1 MLKKILSLLLIL
13 MLLPVASLGEED
25 ADPAPTEIVEDVLLD
40 DEPVLE
46 EDGAEEEEDP
56 EDDESGEDDIYIPE
70 DLDIP
75 EEDQAAL
82 EALEA
87 EADIDDSVD
96 PSTLELNPNL
106 PDNVINILLV
116 GVDAH
121 TADPKEIV
129 GLGDSQI
136 IVSVDRDAGTIKM
149 TSILRDS
156 YVTIPT
162 YKNKYKINCS
172 FQYGCNKKDADGHPL
187 GTTGGARLAMRTI
200 NHNFEMNIQYCVA
213 INFNGLASIIESLGG
228 LEIDMTKK
236 EARAVNRYL
245 AKAYK
250 SKKFNY
256 DNKDRKD
263 RVKLEET
270 AGVHLCD
277 GIQAL
282 TYARLRS
289 IDNDFARTNR
299 QRHLLNLL
307 LEKVLHGMDLNKMMD
322 LLETCTNYAY
332 TNMNIEAFYKLGM
345 AVLGSGIMNRIGTGE
360 TLFEQMRIP
369 MDKSYSYDTV
379 NGASVVK
386 YNITKHTKALHEFIY
401 GEYIPAD

>member
-1 MLKKILSLLLIL
+1 MLKKCLSLLLVL
-13 MLLPVASLGEED
+13 MLLPLFSLAED
-25 ADPAPTEIVEDVLLD
+25 AAEPIEIEENVLLD
-40 DEPVLE
+40 E
-46 EDGAEEEEDP
+46 EGETREDTDGETGEE
-56 EDDESGEDDIYIPE
+56 DIYIPE

-82 EALEA
+82 DALEA

-136 IVSVDRDAGTIKM
+136 IVSVDQNAGTIKM

-172 FQYGCNKKDADGHPL
+172 FQYGCNKKDASGNPL
-187 GTTGGARLAMRTI
+187 GTTGGAQLAMRTI
-200 NHNFEMNIQYCVA
+200 NHNFGMNIQYCVA
-213 INFNGLASIIESLGG
+213 INFNGLASIIDSLGG
-228 LEIDMTKK
+228 LEIDMTKT

-307 LEKVLHGMDLNKMMD
+307 LEKVLHDMDLNKMMS
-322 LLETCTNYAY
+322 LLETCTDYAY

-345 AVLGSGIMNRIGTGE
+345 TVLGSGIMNRIGSGE

-386 YNITKHTKALHEFIY
+386 YNITKHAKALHEFIY
-401 GEYIPAD
+401 GEYYPAD

>member
-1 MLKKILSLLLIL
+1 MLKKCLSLLLVL
-13 MLLPVASLGEED
+13 MLLPLFSLAED
-25 ADPAPTEIVEDVLLD
+25 AAEPIEIEENVLLD
-40 DEPVLE
+40 E
-46 EDGAEEEEDP
+46 EGETREDTDGETGEE
-56 EDDESGEDDIYIPE
+56 DIYIPE

-82 EALEA
+82 DALEA

-136 IVSVDRDAGTIKM
+136 IVSVDQNAGTIKM

-172 FQYGCNKKDADGHPL
+172 FQYGCNKKDASGNPL
-187 GTTGGARLAMRTI
+187 GTTGGAQLAMRTI
-200 NHNFEMNIQYCVA
+200 NHNFGMNIQYCVA
-213 INFNGLASIIESLGG
+213 INFNGLASIIDSLGG
-228 LEIDMTKK
+228 LEIDMTRT

-307 LEKVLHGMDLNKMMD
+307 LEKVLHDMDLNKMMS
-322 LLETCTNYAY
+322 LLETCTDYAY

-345 AVLGSGIMNRIGTGE
+345 TVLGSGIMNRIGSGE

-386 YNITKHTKALHEFIY
+386 YNITKHAKALHEFIY
-401 GEYIPAD
+401 GEYYPAD